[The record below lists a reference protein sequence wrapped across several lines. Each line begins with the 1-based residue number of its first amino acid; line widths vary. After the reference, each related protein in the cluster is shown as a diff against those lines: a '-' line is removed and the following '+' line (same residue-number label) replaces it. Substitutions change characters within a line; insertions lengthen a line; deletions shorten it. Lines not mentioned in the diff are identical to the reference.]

1 MIETIQFFKT
11 FTCGYQNSDILLHQ
25 DSGLGHFK
33 QPLRRHLAMERQ
45 HLYGADNGL
54 TG

>member
-1 MIETIQFFKT
+1 MKNLQKLLDKIENNCT
-11 FTCGYQNSDILLHQ
+11 FARS

-33 QPLRRHLAMERQ
+33 QPLRRHLAMKRQ
-45 HLYGADNGL
+45 HRYGADNGL